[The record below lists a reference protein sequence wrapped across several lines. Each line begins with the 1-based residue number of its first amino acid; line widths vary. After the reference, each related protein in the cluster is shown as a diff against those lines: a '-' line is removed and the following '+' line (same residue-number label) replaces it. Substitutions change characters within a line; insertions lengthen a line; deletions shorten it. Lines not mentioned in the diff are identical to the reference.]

1 MWEGTGNLNLINNH
15 RGRTHVIGEDLT
27 IENLHM
33 GRFDVLPYE
42 VIVEILTYLSTN
54 DVHAMELT
62 CRGMQ
67 APIA

>member
-1 MWEGTGNLNLINNH
+1 MWEGTDNLNLSNSF

-27 IENLHM
+27 IGNLHM

-42 VIVEILTYLSTN
+42 VIVEIMTYLSTN

-62 CRGMQ
+62 CKGSNH
-67 APIA
+67 PIT